1 MTSAPNLCFRLTT
14 NSPLLHGTVQN
25 IPVIRFLPDC
35 IVISS
40 AIHLSVATE
49 VLVGAPRIRGLGRFV
64 LPASVL
70 AAETK
75 PTDSREAD

>member
-35 IVISS
+35 IVMFQCDTSVSCYGGFGWS
-40 AIHLSVATE
+40 ASDQGS
-49 VLVGAPRIRGLGRFV
+49 GALCFARLGSCCRDKAYRF
-64 LPASVL
+64 S
-70 AAETK
+70 
-75 PTDSREAD
+75 